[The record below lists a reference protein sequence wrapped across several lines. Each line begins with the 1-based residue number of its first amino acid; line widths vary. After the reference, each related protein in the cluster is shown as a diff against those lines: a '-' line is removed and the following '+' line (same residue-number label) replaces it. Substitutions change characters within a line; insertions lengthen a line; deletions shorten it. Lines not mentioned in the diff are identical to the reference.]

1 MSDAEF
7 RAKLLEI
14 GQCYDL
20 KSLEKGAKIIGRIQ
34 IKKEEPY
41 GID

>member
-1 MSDAEF
+1 MAIAEF

-20 KSLEKGAKIIGRIQ
+20 KSLEKGFKIIGTILRERI
-34 IKKEEPY
+34 K
-41 GID
+41 